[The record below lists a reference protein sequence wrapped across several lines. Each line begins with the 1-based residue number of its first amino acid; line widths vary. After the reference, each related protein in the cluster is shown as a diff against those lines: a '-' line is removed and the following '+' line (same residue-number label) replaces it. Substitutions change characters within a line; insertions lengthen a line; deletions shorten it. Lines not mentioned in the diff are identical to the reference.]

1 MNLYVQKYLEKKNAN
16 RKEDLMKQAFKVM
29 NDLRIGE
36 KEYPENSEYNRDDYP
51 YWDSEK
57 KKYYRYNAGEM
68 SEEELNILLLDSDK
82 EPKFVEKAAKSN
94 WYIFATVMM
103 ILGGLAVLITFMMA
117 IIEDYEPNWI
127 PFFVSL
133 ISYMFELG
141 FWATVQLLAEI
152 KQGIDNLK

>member
-1 MNLYVQKYLEKKNAN
+1 MNVYVQKYLEKKNAN

-68 SEEELNILLLDSDK
+68 SEEELNILLQDSDK